1 MSDLVP
7 TGQHATERPARLAY
21 SPAEA
26 AAAIGVSRATI
37 YNLINRGELT
47 ARKVGRATR
56 IARTELERL
65 AGITPGD
72 AA

>member
-1 MSDLVP
+1 MP
-7 TGQHATERPARLAY
+7 HPGTQATVDRLAY

-37 YNLINRGELT
+37 YNLLHRGELT

-56 IARTELERL
+56 IARSELERY
-65 AGITPGD
+65 AGHTPGD